1 MRLGDIIQSEPLL
14 RGLKKRY
21 PNAEIHLLVYSNF
34 AHTTEIISHFDKLH
48 IIDIKRIC
56 DIVNL
61 EKRVLPVIFT
71 YLRDFFHKLKD
82 ERFDLIVNITPSNIG
97 SLTAALC
104 QGKQVYGSYINQKGL
119 RVINNPWA
127 RYFHIVSKVRNCNNI
142 NVVDLFM
149 KEGRLND
156 SFKSLKL
163 KVDESHKKEIQKLLG
178 EKAHYRVAL
187 HLGASKKNRSW
198 PPENFAEVARILKR
212 ELDIQFI
219 LLGIPQEKVL
229 AERFL
234 KYFSLDCLN
243 LVGKTDLK
251 ALAAI
256 LSQVNLLI
264 CNDTGPMHV
273 ACGVGTKVIS
283 IFLATANPHETGP
296 YGEGHLVIEPEIP
309 CHPCD
314 YEVEC
319 KHHYCHRV
327 ITPDV
332 VAKLAKHI
340 LIGESLSTDFKG
352 IRVFYSGFSNDGMLE
367 LFPLKPLDWSID
379 RFVMLLWRAF
389 FPAYLEEKS
398 INIEDMLDKIEQ
410 YFGKEVTRKKYLE
423 IKRQIDILD
432 ELIFFAKNGEY
443 YSKKIIEHLEMG
455 NFLFVSNWLNLLNE
469 TDDYIRAW
477 GHRNPAWKG
486 LTEFFFLEKLS
497 EEEGDIK
504 EMAEKNKQCYLRLM
518 EQTRGFME
526 LIKNCLKEVYHDCYS
541 EWKGNVCFSCLGKS

>member
-48 IIDIKRIC
+48 IIDTKRIY

-61 EKRVLPVIFT
+61 EKRGLPVIFT

-97 SLTAALC
+97 SLIAALC
-104 QGKQVYGSYINQKGL
+104 QGKEIYGSYINQKGI

-127 RYFHIVSKVRNCNNI
+127 RYFYIVCKVRNCNNI
-142 NVVDLFM
+142 NLVDLFM
-149 KEGRLND
+149 KEAMLTPC
-156 SFKSLKL
+156 FKSLKV
-163 KVDESHKKEIQKLLG
+163 KIDKP
-178 EKAHYRVAL
+178 YRMVGKNAQYLVAL
-187 HLGASKKNRSW
+187 HLGASRKNRCW
-198 PPENFAEVARILKR
+198 PPENFAEVARILKK
-212 ELDIQFI
+212 ELNIQFI
-219 LLGIPQEKVL
+219 LLGTPQEKVL

-234 KYFSLDCLN
+234 KHFSLDCLN

-319 KHHYCHRV
+319 KHYYCHRV

-352 IRVFYSGFSNDGMLE
+352 IRVFYSGFSNDDMLE

-398 INIEDMLDKIEQ
+398 IDIKDMLDKIEQ
-410 YFGKEVTRKKYLE
+410 YFGKEVIRKKYLE

-486 LTEFFFLEKLS
+486 LTEFFFLERLS
-497 EEEGDIK
+497 VEEGDIK

-518 EQTRGFME
+518 EQTRGFVE

>member
-48 IIDIKRIC
+48 IIDIKRIY

-82 ERFDLIVNITPSNIG
+82 EQFDLIVNITPSNIG
-97 SLTAALC
+97 GLTATLC
-104 QGKQVYGSYINQKGL
+104 HGKEIYGGYINQKGL

-127 RYFHIVSKVRNCNNI
+127 RYFHIICKVRNCNNI

-149 KEGRLND
+149 KEAMLTPC
-156 SFKSLKL
+156 FKSLKV
-163 KVDESHKKEIQKLLG
+163 KI
-178 EKAHYRVAL
+178 EKPYRIVGKNAQYLVAL
-187 HLGASKKNRSW
+187 HLGASRENRSW

-219 LLGIPQEKVL
+219 LLGTPQEKVL

-234 KYFSLDCLN
+234 KYFSLDCFN

-309 CHPCD
+309 CYPCD

-352 IRVFYSGFSNDGMLE
+352 ISVFYSGFSNDGMLE

-398 INIEDMLDKIEQ
+398 IDIKDMLDKIEQ

-443 YSKKIIEHLEMG
+443 YSRKIIEHLEMG
-455 NFLFVSNWLNLLNE
+455 DFLFVSNWLNLLNE

-497 EEEGDIK
+497 EEEGDIR
-504 EMAEKNKQCYLRLM
+504 EMAVKNKQCYLRLM
-518 EQTRGFME
+518 EQTRGFVE
-526 LIKNCLKEVYHDCYS
+526 LIKNCLKEVYYDCYS